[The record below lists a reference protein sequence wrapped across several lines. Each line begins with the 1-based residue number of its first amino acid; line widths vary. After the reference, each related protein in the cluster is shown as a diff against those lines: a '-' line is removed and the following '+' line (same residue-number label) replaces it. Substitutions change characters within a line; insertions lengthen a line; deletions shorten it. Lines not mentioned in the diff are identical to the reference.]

1 MLDESLKYSLLVF
14 IAAVGVLQSAG
25 TYSGRPGYSFFKSKV
40 PAGIFA
46 LITTGGSLAA
56 FFVWNY
62 WSKTGVVEGSQQ
74 FGLFVLSALLALA
87 FTFFVSGLINGK
99 ILKYLAL
106 NLNLSF
112 FRTPDFVKRWR
123 KRKEKIRV

>member
-14 IAAVGVLQSAG
+14 TAAVGVLQAAG
-25 TYSGRPGYSFFKSKV
+25 TYSGRAGYSFFKSKV
-40 PAGIFA
+40 LAGIFA

-62 WSKTGVVEGSQQ
+62 WSETGVVEGSQQ

-87 FTFFVSGLINGK
+87 FTFFVAGLINGK
-99 ILKYLAL
+99 ILNYLVL
-106 NLNLSF
+106 NISF
-112 FRTPDFVKRWR
+112 PSFRTSDFVKRWR
-123 KRKEKIRV
+123 KRKEKISV

>member
-40 PAGIFA
+40 LAGIFA

-62 WSKTGVVEGSQQ
+62 WSDIGIVEGSQQ

-87 FTFFVSGLINGK
+87 FVFFVAGVVNGK
-99 ILKYLAL
+99 ILNYLIL
-106 NLNLSF
+106 NINFPSS
-112 FRTPDFVKRWR
+112 RTMDFVKRRR
-123 KRKEKIRV
+123 KRKEKIIV